1 MNDYKAH
8 LLALGIES
16 FIVEFDADLNMC
28 LDWCEAQ
35 DIICSDGVVD
45 ALEEILMESVAVEG

>member
-8 LLALGIES
+8 LLAQGIES

-28 LDWCEAQ
+28 LDWCDGQ
-35 DIICSDGVVD
+35 DIICTDGVID